1 MKTQRL
7 LVVLT
12 FTNVALLI
20 FLLVKPRPVGAEGI
34 APVLRGHAFEIV
46 DDQGRVRASLSV
58 LPADPGYKMPD
69 GTSGFPETVLLRLI
83 NAKGRPNVKIESTE
97 QGAAMVL
104 VGEADPTNAF
114 LAAKGKNAS
123 FMLTNKDG
131 GRQAIKP

>member
-46 DDQGRVRASLSV
+46 DDQG
-58 LPADPGYKMPD
+58 
-69 GTSGFPETVLLRLI
+69 
-83 NAKGRPNVKIESTE
+83 
-97 QGAAMVL
+97 
-104 VGEADPTNAF
+104 
-114 LAAKGKNAS
+114 
-123 FMLTNKDG
+123 
-131 GRQAIKP
+131 

>member
-1 MKTQRL
+1 
-7 LVVLT
+7 
-12 FTNVALLI
+12 
-20 FLLVKPRPVGAEGI
+20 
-34 APVLRGHAFEIV
+34 
-46 DDQGRVRASLSV
+46 VRASLSV